1 MTICLSS
8 LATAG
13 LFCLSIPK
21 TTITGGEPEYTV
33 QGSPSQLISPVELSC
48 KTEYALL
55 ALLELA
61 GHYNDGEPLQIRQ
74 IAAQQDIPDRYL
86 EQLLATLRRGGLVRS
101 QRGAKG
107 GYILG
112 REPWKITLLDV
123 INCLEGSD
131 SKPSQSNTAP
141 KTVESAV
148 VGEIWLE
155 VHARANDVLRGYTL
169 QDLRD
174 KRDARRQLDI
184 MYYI

>member
-1 MTICLSS
+1 M
-8 LATAG
+8 
-13 LFCLSIPK
+13 
-21 TTITGGEPEYTV
+21 
-33 QGSPSQLISPVELSC
+33 ELSC

-61 GHYNDGEPLQIRQ
+61 GHYNESEPLQIRQ
-74 IAAQQDIPDRYL
+74 MAAEQNIPDRYL

-107 GYILG
+107 GYLLA

-123 INCLEGSD
+123 VSCLEGMD
-131 SKPSQSNTAP
+131 SQVKEKDNAP
-141 KTVESAV
+141 KSLENVV
-148 VGEIWLE
+148 VGEIWQE
-155 VHARANDVLRGYTL
+155 VHQAVNSVLQQHTL
-169 QDLRD
+169 QDLCE